1 MLIRSLALI
10 NFKKYSNLLI
20 DDLPRQGVVK
30 VGGKNE
36 SGKTSIGE
44 ALCFALFGRTFLN
57 DKANAKRLVRWGEQQ
72 MSVVLVLENAKN
84 EAFEIT
90 RTVTDNAQSSLCV
103 VRLSDEYILTDSL
116 KGSDSIISDLLGYG
130 YDTFIDSFCM
140 MQRELTTPDANSN
153 SIKQMAGLG
162 DYAAITDNL
171 SVESN
176 EERVSL
182 SVLEPRY
189 DEKSIALEAI
199 ELDESWLPELVDG
212 KESLLANSDDKRQL
226 VDQLEALNTSYV
238 GSYQQFNTIT
248 KWYNLSEWFGV
259 FLLSLMIGAWM
270 VWGGFQFFPDVIYNW
285 LPASTSSRHANAFIA
300 WVQLWMFP
308 FAMGGVLLYSISL
321 FFTWL
326 TEAKI
331 NSLNEQAEA
340 FSSVLMQGHEEV
352 ISEPNSVVPVRI
364 ADKLRG
370 KYEYLQKERALS
382 LAISPLDTFNHLPNL
397 IHSIEGYQVSPLEVE
412 RSIKDL
418 QKTLHLQGQEIDL
431 CLLGLDNDIATE
443 KERSDRAG
451 RLRASLQ
458 KMSQS
463 MDHHKNNIAICDY
476 SIAMMQR
483 AAARS
488 IDGFNQSI
496 TKFAEH
502 VLPYFTNNRYSQL
515 KINDDLSVDV
525 FSDEKQNYM
534 KYDEISSGT
543 QRQIML
549 ALRMGMSEQ
558 LAINTGNQKQF
569 IFLDEPFAFFDHQ
582 RTVTTLEAL
591 PKVSEVIT
599 QVWITSQ
606 EFPEELTLGNGFN

>member
-20 DDLPRQGVVK
+20 DILPQQGVVK

-44 ALCFALFGRTFLN
+44 AVCFALFGRTFLN

-72 MSVVLVLENAKN
+72 MSVVLVLENADS

-90 RTVTDNAQSSLCV
+90 RTVNDDALSSLCV
-103 VRLSDEYILTDSL
+103 VRLSDEHILTDSL
-116 KGSDSIISDLLGYG
+116 KDSDNVISDLLGYG

-140 MQRELTTPDANSN
+140 VQRELVAPDANSN

-162 DYAAITDNL
+162 DYAAITDSL
-171 SVESN
+171 SAEN
-176 EERVSL
+176 DEERVTL
-182 SVLEPRY
+182 SVLQPRY
-189 DEKSIALEAI
+189 DKKTTALEAI

-212 KESLLANSDDKRQL
+212 KESLLANSEDKRQL
-226 VDQLEALNTSYV
+226 VDQLDELSVMYTE
-238 GSYQQFNTIT
+238 SYQQFNAIN
-248 KWYNLSEWFGV
+248 KWYSLFEWLGV
-259 FLLSLMIGAWM
+259 FLVTLMLGAWM
-270 VWGGFQFFPDVIYNW
+270 VWGAFQFFPDIIYNW
-285 LPASTSSRHANAFIA
+285 LPASTSSHHANAFIT
-300 WVQLWMFP
+300 WVQVWMFP
-308 FAMGGVLLYSISL
+308 FAMGGVLFYSISL
-321 FFTWL
+321 FFTWR
-326 TEAKI
+326 TELKI
-331 NSLNEQAEA
+331 TSLNEQAEE
-340 FSSVLMQGHEEV
+340 FSNVLMQGHQEV
-352 ISEPNSVVPVRI
+352 ISEPNSVVPARI
-364 ADKLRG
+364 ANKLQG
-370 KYEYLQKERALS
+370 KYKYLQEKQALPSALPS
-382 LAISPLDTFNHLPNL
+382 LDKFNHLPDL
-397 IHSIEGYQVSPLEVE
+397 IYSLADFRTSPIEVE
-412 RSIKDL
+412 QSIKDL
-418 QKTLHLQGQEIDL
+418 QETLHRQGQEIDL
-431 CLLGLDNDIATE
+431 CLLGLDNDIAIE

-451 RLRASLQ
+451 QLRAGLQ
-458 KMSQS
+458 KISQS
-463 MDHHKNNIAICDY
+463 MHQHENNVAICDY

-488 IDGFNQSI
+488 IDGFNQAI

-502 VLPYFTNNRYSQL
+502 VLPYFTDNRYSQL

-525 FSDEKQNYM
+525 FSDEKQSYM

-558 LAINTGNQKQF
+558 LAKNTGNKKQF

-582 RTVTTLEAL
+582 RTVATLAAL
-591 PKVSEVIT
+591 PNVSEVIT

-606 EFPEELTLGNGFN
+606 EFPEDLTLINEV